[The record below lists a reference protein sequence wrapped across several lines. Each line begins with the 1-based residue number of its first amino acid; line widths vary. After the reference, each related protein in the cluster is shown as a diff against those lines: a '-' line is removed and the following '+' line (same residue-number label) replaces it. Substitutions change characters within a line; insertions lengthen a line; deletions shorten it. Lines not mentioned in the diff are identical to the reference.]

1 MAATEE
7 TTTNAPLLDP
17 TGSPIA
23 SPYMEDRYDHV
34 IVGGGMAAVKAVEG
48 IREVS
53 EDATVAVVSDDVS
66 APMYR
71 PDLSKTLW
79 TDDDATVQGSAMV
92 TTDEKEP
99 AAPDVNTHYLLGV
112 EVSDLDPE
120 AHTLVIADRTV
131 SYGSL
136 LLATGSE
143 PISGDT
149 QVGARVHTYRTAS
162 DFRRLHGAVHK
173 SDRVVVVGGGYIG
186 TELAAALT
194 GVGAQVTLVSP
205 TLPLLSHMLPEELA
219 KAVHRDYEE
228 RGVTLVQGRYASVTE
243 AEHVAEPTEDDIPQ
257 DPADAT
263 STDDDEDA
271 PADAEDTAEAEEE
284 NLSRPSDYGLRAPGL
299 LTVTLEDGTE
309 LNTDRLV
316 LALGVEPRTELAE
329 FAGLTVEEG
338 VVVDENLQTSA
349 ADVYAA
355 GDIARF
361 PDALLGGRRVE
372 HADAAETQGLAA
384 GRAMAGRA
392 EAYTHTPFFW
402 GDLFDAG
409 YEAIGEI
416 TTDHT
421 TVVDLAEDEAGRP
434 DPSTAVVY
442 YVDGGTVR
450 GVLLW
455 NVWDSVPKAQE
466 LMRETK
472 DSPVEDPEQLK
483 GRIPL
488 G

>member
-1 MAATEE
+1 MAADE
-7 TTTNAPLLDP
+7 TTQNAPLLDP

-23 SPYMEDRYDHV
+23 SPSMEESYDHV

-53 EDATVAVVSDDVS
+53 PEATVAVVSEDVS
-66 APMYR
+66 APVYR
-71 PDLSKTLW
+71 PDLSKRLW
-79 TDDDATVQGSAMV
+79 AEDEASVQDSVLV

-99 AAPDVNTHYLLGV
+99 AAPGVDTHYLMGV

-120 AHTLVIADRTV
+120 AHTLVIAGKTI

-143 PISGDT
+143 PITGET

-162 DFRRLHGAVHK
+162 DFRRLHGAVSK

-205 TLPLLSHMLPEELA
+205 RLPLLSHMLPEELA
-219 KAVHRDYEE
+219 EAVQKDYEE
-228 RGVTLVQGRYASVTE
+228 RGVRVVEGRYASVAE
-243 AEHVAEPTEDDIPQ
+243 AEHVAEPTEEDIPQ
-257 DPADAT
+257 DAEPAQ
-263 STDDDEDA
+263 DESDE
-271 PADAEDTAEAEEE
+271 PAAAEETGQQEE
-284 NLSRPSDYGLRAPGL
+284 NLSRPSDYGLRAPGV

-309 LNTDRLV
+309 LNADRLV
-316 LALGVEPRTELAE
+316 LSLGVQPRTELAE
-329 FAGLTVEEG
+329 FAGITVDDG
-338 VVVDENLQTSA
+338 VVVDQMLQTSA
-349 ADVYAA
+349 QDVYAA
-355 GDIARF
+355 GDIASY
-361 PDALLGGRRVE
+361 PDALLGTRRVE

-384 GRAMAGRA
+384 GRAMAGQG

-416 TTDHT
+416 STDHT
-421 TVVDLAEDEAGRP
+421 TVVDLAEDASGKP
-434 DPSTAVVY
+434 DTSTAVVY

-455 NVWDSVPKAQE
+455 NVWDSVPKAEE
-466 LMRETK
+466 LMRQTK
-472 DSPVEDPEQLK
+472 DEPVEDPEQLK

>member
-1 MAATEE
+1 MAADE
-7 TTTNAPLLDP
+7 TTQNAPLLDP

-23 SPYMEDRYDHV
+23 SPSMEESYDHV

-53 EDATVAVVSDDVS
+53 PEATVAVVSEDVS
-66 APMYR
+66 APVYR
-71 PDLSKTLW
+71 PDLSKRLW
-79 TDDDATVQGSAMV
+79 AEDEASVQDSVLV

-99 AAPDVNTHYLLGV
+99 AAPGLNTHYLLGV

-120 AHTLVIADRTV
+120 AHTLVIAGKTV

-143 PISGDT
+143 PITGQT

-162 DFRRLHGAVHK
+162 DFRRLHGAVSK

-205 TLPLLSHMLPEELA
+205 RLPLLSHMLPEELA
-219 KAVHRDYEE
+219 EAVQKDYEE
-228 RGVTLVQGRYASVTE
+228 RGVRVVEGRYASVAE
-243 AEHVAEPTEDDIPQ
+243 AEHVAEPTEEDIPQ
-257 DPADAT
+257 DAEPAQ
-263 STDDDEDA
+263 DESDE
-271 PADAEDTAEAEEE
+271 PAAAEETGQQEE
-284 NLSRPSDYGLRAPGL
+284 NLSRPSDYGLRAPGV

-309 LNTDRLV
+309 LNADRLV
-316 LALGVEPRTELAE
+316 LALGVQPRTELAE
-329 FAGLTVEEG
+329 FAGITVEDG
-338 VVVDENLQTSA
+338 VVVDQMLQTSA
-349 ADVYAA
+349 QDVYAA
-355 GDIARF
+355 GDIASY
-361 PDALLGGRRVE
+361 PDALLGTRRVE

-384 GRAMAGRA
+384 GRAMAGQG

-421 TVVDLAEDEAGRP
+421 TVVDLAEDASGAP
-434 DPSTAVVY
+434 DTSTAVVY

-455 NVWDSVPKAQE
+455 NVWDSVPKAEE
-466 LMRETK
+466 LMRQTK
-472 DSPVEDPEQLK
+472 DEPVEDPEQLK

>member
-1 MAATEE
+1 MAATDE

-17 TGSPIA
+17 TGAPIA

-53 EDATVAVVSDDVS
+53 PEATVAVVSEDVS
-66 APMYR
+66 APVYR

-79 TDDDATVQGSAMV
+79 SDEDATVQGSALV

-99 AAPDVNTHYLLGV
+99 AAPDVDTHYLLGV

-120 AHTLVIADRTV
+120 AHTLVIADKTV

-143 PISGDT
+143 PITGDT

-205 TLPLLSHMLPEELA
+205 RLPLLSHMLPEELA
-219 KAVHRDYEE
+219 EAVQKDYEE
-228 RGVTLVQGRYASVTE
+228 RGVTLVEGRYASVTE
-243 AEHVAEPTEDDIPQ
+243 SEHVAEPTEEDIPQ
-257 DPADAT
+257 DPEPAK
-263 STDDDEDA
+263 DEDA
-271 PADAEDTAEAEEE
+271 EDDDAAAEAEEQPEEE
-284 NLSRPSDYGLRAPGL
+284 NVSRLSDYGLRAPGV

-309 LNTDRLV
+309 LNADRLV

-329 FAGLTVEEG
+329 FAGLTVEDG
-338 VVVDENLQTSA
+338 VVVDEHLQTSA
-349 ADVYAA
+349 PDVYAA
-355 GDIARF
+355 GDIARY
-361 PDALLGGRRVE
+361 PDALLGARRVE

-384 GRAMAGRA
+384 GRAMAGKA

-402 GDLFDAG
+402 GDLFEAG

-416 TTDHT
+416 TTEHT
-421 TVVDLAEDEAGRP
+421 TVVDLAADESGKP

-455 NVWDSVPKAQE
+455 NVWDSVPKAEE
-466 LMRETK
+466 LMRQTK
-472 DSPVEDPEQLK
+472 DSPVADPEQLK

>member
-1 MAATEE
+1 MAATDE

-17 TGSPIA
+17 TGAPIA

-53 EDATVAVVSDDVS
+53 PEATVAVVSEDVS
-66 APMYR
+66 APVYR

-79 TDDDATVQGSAMV
+79 AEDDATVQDSVLV
-92 TTDEKEP
+92 TTDDTEP

-120 AHTLVIADRTV
+120 AHTLVIGGKTV

-143 PISGDT
+143 PITGDT

-205 TLPLLSHMLPEELA
+205 TLPLLAHMLPEELA
-219 KAVHRDYEE
+219 EAVQKDYED
-228 RGVTLVQGRYASVTE
+228 RGVTLVEGRYASVTE
-243 AEHVAEPTEDDIPQ
+243 AEHVAEPTAEDIPQ
-257 DPADAT
+257 EPAK
-263 STDDDEDA
+263 DED
-271 PADAEDTAEAEEE
+271 ADAEDAAEAEETDEQQEE
-284 NLSRPSDYGLRAPGL
+284 NLSRPSDYGLRAPGV

-309 LNTDRLV
+309 LNADRLV

-329 FAGLTVEEG
+329 FAGLTVEDG
-338 VVVDENLQTSA
+338 VVVDARLQTSA
-349 ADVYAA
+349 QDVYAA
-355 GDIARF
+355 GDIARY
-361 PDALLGGRRVE
+361 PDALLGARRVE

-384 GRAMAGRA
+384 GKAMAGKG
-392 EAYTHTPFFW
+392 EDYTHTPFFW
-402 GDLFDAG
+402 GDLFEAG

-416 TTDHT
+416 TTEHT
-421 TVVDLAEDEAGRP
+421 TVVDLAEDESGKP
-434 DPSTAVVY
+434 NPSTAVVY

-455 NVWDSVPKAQE
+455 NVWDSVPKAEE
-466 LMRETK
+466 LMRQTK
-472 DSPVEDPEQLK
+472 DSPVADPEQLK

>member
-1 MAATEE
+1 MAADE
-7 TTTNAPLLDP
+7 TTQNAPLLDP

-23 SPYMEDRYDHV
+23 SPSMEESYDHV

-53 EDATVAVVSDDVS
+53 PEATVAVVSEDVS
-66 APMYR
+66 APVYR
-71 PDLSKTLW
+71 PDLSKRLW
-79 TDDDATVQGSAMV
+79 AEDEASVQDSVLV

-99 AAPDVNTHYLLGV
+99 AAPGLNTHYLLGV

-120 AHTLVIADRTV
+120 AHTLVIAGKTV

-143 PISGDT
+143 PITGQT

-162 DFRRLHGAVHK
+162 DFRRLHGAVSK

-205 TLPLLSHMLPEELA
+205 RLPLLSHMLPEELA
-219 KAVHRDYEE
+219 EAVQKDYEE
-228 RGVTLVQGRYASVTE
+228 RGVRVVEGRYASVAE
-243 AEHVAEPTEDDIPQ
+243 AEHVAEPTEEDIPQ
-257 DPADAT
+257 DPEPAQGE
-263 STDDDEDA
+263 SDE
-271 PADAEDTAEAEEE
+271 PAAAEETGEQEEE
-284 NLSRPSDYGLRAPGL
+284 NLSRPSDYGLRAPGV

-309 LNTDRLV
+309 LNADRLV
-316 LALGVEPRTELAE
+316 LALGVQPRTELAE
-329 FAGLTVEEG
+329 FAGLKTEDG
-338 VVVDENLQTSA
+338 VVVDEMLQTSA
-349 ADVYAA
+349 QDVYAA
-355 GDIARF
+355 GDIASY
-361 PDALLGGRRVE
+361 PDALLGTRRVE

-384 GRAMAGRA
+384 GRAMAGQG

-421 TVVDLAEDEAGRP
+421 TVVDLAEDASSKP
-434 DPSTAVVY
+434 DTSTAVVY

-455 NVWDSVPKAQE
+455 NVWDSVPKAEE
-466 LMRETK
+466 LMRQTK
-472 DSPVEDPEQLK
+472 DEPVEDPEQLK

>member
-1 MAATEE
+1 MAADE

-23 SPYMEDRYDHV
+23 SPYMEEEYDHV

-53 EDATVAVVSDDVS
+53 PEATVAVVSEDVS
-66 APMYR
+66 APVYR
-71 PDLSKTLW
+71 PDLSKRLW
-79 TDDDATVQGSAMV
+79 TEEGASVQDSVLV

-99 AAPDVNTHYLLGV
+99 AAPDVDTHYLLGV

-120 AHTLVIADRTV
+120 AHTLVIADKTV

-143 PISGDT
+143 PITGGT

-219 KAVHRDYEE
+219 EAVTKDYEE
-228 RGVTLVQGRYASVTE
+228 RGVTLVEGRYASVAE

-257 DPADAT
+257 DPGPVKDEA
-263 STDDDEDA
+263 DED
-271 PADAEDTAEAEEE
+271 EDTAAAEEAEEQEEE
-284 NLSRPSDYGLRAPGL
+284 NLSRPSDYGLRAPGV
-299 LTVTLEDGTE
+299 LTVKLEDGTE
-309 LNTDRLV
+309 LNADRLV

-329 FAGLTVEEG
+329 FAGLKVEDG
-338 VVVDENLQTSA
+338 VVVDEMLQTSA
-349 ADVYAA
+349 KDVYAA
-355 GDIARF
+355 GDIASY
-361 PDALLGGRRVE
+361 PDALLGTRRVE

-384 GRAMAGRA
+384 GKAMAGKG

-402 GDLFDAG
+402 GDLFEAG

-421 TVVDLAEDEAGRP
+421 TVVDLAEDASGKP
-434 DPSTAVVY
+434 DTSTAVVY

-455 NVWDSVPKAQE
+455 NVWDSVPKAEE
-466 LMRETK
+466 LMKETK
-472 DSPVEDPEQLK
+472 DKPVEDPEQLK

>member
-1 MAATEE
+1 MAADE
-7 TTTNAPLLDP
+7 TTQNAPLLDP

-23 SPYMEDRYDHV
+23 SPSMEESYDHV

-53 EDATVAVVSDDVS
+53 PEATVAVVSEDVS
-66 APMYR
+66 APVYR
-71 PDLSKTLW
+71 PDLSKRLW
-79 TDDDATVQGSAMV
+79 AEDEASVQDSVLV

-99 AAPDVNTHYLLGV
+99 AAPGVDTHYLMGV

-120 AHTLVIADRTV
+120 AHTLVIAGKTI

-143 PISGDT
+143 PITGET

-162 DFRRLHGAVHK
+162 DFRRLHGAVSK

-205 TLPLLSHMLPEELA
+205 RLPLLSHMLPEELA
-219 KAVHRDYEE
+219 EAVQKDYEE
-228 RGVTLVQGRYASVTE
+228 RGVRVVEGRYASVAE
-243 AEHVAEPTEDDIPQ
+243 AEHVAEPTEEDIPQ
-257 DPADAT
+257 DPEPAQDG
-263 STDDDEDA
+263 SDD
-271 PADAEDTAEAEEE
+271 PAAAEETGEQEE
-284 NLSRPSDYGLRAPGL
+284 NLSRPSDYGLRAPGV

-309 LNTDRLV
+309 LNADRLV
-316 LALGVEPRTELAE
+316 LSLGVQPRTELAE
-329 FAGLTVEEG
+329 FAGITVDDG
-338 VVVDENLQTSA
+338 VVVDQMLQTSA
-349 ADVYAA
+349 QDVYAA
-355 GDIARF
+355 GDIASY
-361 PDALLGGRRVE
+361 PDALLGTRRVE

-384 GRAMAGRA
+384 GGAMAGQG

-421 TVVDLAEDEAGRP
+421 TVVDLAEDASGAP
-434 DPSTAVVY
+434 DTSTAVVY

-455 NVWDSVPKAQE
+455 NVWDSVPKAEE
-466 LMRETK
+466 LMRQTK
-472 DSPVEDPEQLK
+472 DEPVEDPEQLK

>member
-1 MAATEE
+1 MAATDE

-17 TGSPIA
+17 TGAPIA

-53 EDATVAVVSDDVS
+53 PEATVAVVSEDVS
-66 APMYR
+66 APVYR

-79 TDDDATVQGSAMV
+79 AEDDATVQDSVLV
-92 TTDEKEP
+92 TTDDKEP

-120 AHTLVIADRTV
+120 AHTLVIADKTV

-143 PISGDT
+143 PITGDT

-205 TLPLLSHMLPEELA
+205 TLPLLAHMLPEELA
-219 KAVHRDYEE
+219 EAVQKDYED
-228 RGVTLVQGRYASVTE
+228 RGVTLVEGRYASVTE
-243 AEHVAEPTEDDIPQ
+243 AAHVAEPTEEDIPQ
-257 DPADAT
+257 EPAK
-263 STDDDEDA
+263 DEDA
-271 PADAEDTAEAEEE
+271 DGEDAAEAEATDEPEEE
-284 NLSRPSDYGLRAPGL
+284 NLSRPSDYGLRAPGV
-299 LTVTLEDGTE
+299 LTVKLEDGTE
-309 LNTDRLV
+309 LNADRLV

-329 FAGLTVEEG
+329 FAGLTVEDG
-338 VVVDENLQTSA
+338 VVVDARLQTSA
-349 ADVYAA
+349 EDVYAA
-355 GDIARF
+355 GDIARY
-361 PDALLGGRRVE
+361 PDALLGARRVE

-384 GRAMAGRA
+384 GKAMAGKG
-392 EAYTHTPFFW
+392 EEYTHTPFFW
-402 GDLFDAG
+402 GDLFEAG

-416 TTDHT
+416 TTEHT
-421 TVVDLAEDEAGRP
+421 TVVDLAEDESGKP

-455 NVWDSVPKAQE
+455 NVWDSVPKAEE
-466 LMRETK
+466 LMRQTK
-472 DSPVEDPEQLK
+472 DSPVADPEQLK